1 MGVKGNEE
9 FIINQ
14 MNYGQLGMLRDIILY
29 YHSPLH
35 LLFFFLIPIDLMGG
49 TSIVSD
55 TSDVMV
61 SMKVCVKTI
70 TLSIS

>member
-14 MNYGQLGMLRDIILY
+14 MNYGQLRMLRDIILY
-29 YHSPLH
+29 HHSPLH
-35 LLFFFLIPIDLMGG
+35 FTILFLIPIDLMGG

>member
-1 MGVKGNEE
+1 
-9 FIINQ
+9 
-14 MNYGQLGMLRDIILY
+14 
-29 YHSPLH
+29 
-35 LLFFFLIPIDLMGG
+35 MGG

-70 TLSIS
+70 SLSISWCQTQLDVNENV